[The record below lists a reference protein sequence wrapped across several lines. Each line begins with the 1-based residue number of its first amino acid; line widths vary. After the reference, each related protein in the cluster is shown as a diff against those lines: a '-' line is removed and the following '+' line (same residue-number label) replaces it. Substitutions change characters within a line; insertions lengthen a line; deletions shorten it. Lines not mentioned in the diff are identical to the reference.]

1 MIECLKRLKKDC
13 CKVESGQ
20 NILLLHFNVFKI
32 QQNKIS

>member
-13 CKVESGQ
+13 KVESEQ
-20 NILLLHFNVFKI
+20 IILLLHFNVFEI